1 MEIGNMNL
9 NYIYTCMYCMH
20 AIV

>member
-9 NYIYTCMYCMH
+9 NYIYSCRYCMH